1 MDKKTEL
8 KLRQVLQNNNKHPL
22 VIAGDVH
29 IGFKDF
35 TCLDAQIDEREL
47 HIPTNWHSLLA
58 SKAQNKRNYLL
69 ISGLDTVEYRQ
80 QEIFL
85 SLLKDRRADN
95 FKLPENVQII
105 IPVADK
111 NKLSP
116 RILSLVLVWDV
127 A

>member
-8 KLRQVLQNNNKHPL
+8 ELRQVLKNNSKHPL
-22 VIAGDVH
+22 VVAGDVH
-29 IGFKDF
+29 IDFKDF
-35 TCLDAQIDEREL
+35 TSLDAKMDEREL
-47 HIPTNWHSLLA
+47 HIPANWHNLLE
-58 SKAQNKRNYLL
+58 SKAQNKKNYLL

-80 QEIFL
+80 QEIFV
-85 SLLKDRRADN
+85 SLLKDRRAGN
-95 FKLPENVQII
+95 FKLPENIQII

-127 A
+127 E

>member
-8 KLRQVLQNNNKHPL
+8 KLKQVLQNNNKHPL

-29 IGFKDF
+29 IDFKDC
-35 TCLDAQIDEREL
+35 TSLDAQIDEREL
-47 HIPTNWHSLLA
+47 HIPANWHNLLT
-58 SKAQNKRNYLL
+58 SKAQNKKNYLL
-69 ISGLDTVEYRQ
+69 ISGLDTVEYQQ

-95 FKLPENVQII
+95 FKLPENVRII